1 MRFTS
6 IIVTG
11 ALAILASAQATST
24 STAVSAASSEQAV
37 ITECLK
43 GCPAT
48 DVNCQSKCISV
59 WYPLP
64 PYVIAGRRSRS
75 VFVMQAFL
83 VPNPNESQVNQTTA
97 CVAACDKGDGSPEA
111 TQKYSDC
118 SQKCISQYFFS
129 AGGTPA
135 ATAASGSGASG
146 GASAA
151 TASASGSGAAA
162 SASGTATRASGSAAT
177 GTDAAATG
185 STTPNAAPALIGS
198 ASFGVVGIIGALLL

>member
-59 WYPLP
+59 
-64 PYVIAGRRSRS
+64 
-75 VFVMQAFL
+75 
-83 VPNPNESQVNQTTA
+83 PNPNESQVNQTTA
-97 CVAACDKGDGSPEA
+97 CVAACDQGDGSPED

-118 SQKCISQYFFS
+118 SQNCIKQYFFS

-135 ATAASGSGASG
+135 ATAGSGSGSAASG

-162 SASGTATRASGSAAT
+162 SAFGTATRASGSAAT

-185 STTPNAAPALIGS
+185 ATTPNAAPALIGS

>member
-6 IIVTG
+6 VIVTG

-59 WYPLP
+59 
-64 PYVIAGRRSRS
+64 
-75 VFVMQAFL
+75 
-83 VPNPNESQVNQTTA
+83 PNPNESQVNQTTA
-97 CVAACDKGDGSPEA
+97 CVAACDKGDGSPED

-135 ATAASGSGASG
+135 ATAGSGSGSGSAASG